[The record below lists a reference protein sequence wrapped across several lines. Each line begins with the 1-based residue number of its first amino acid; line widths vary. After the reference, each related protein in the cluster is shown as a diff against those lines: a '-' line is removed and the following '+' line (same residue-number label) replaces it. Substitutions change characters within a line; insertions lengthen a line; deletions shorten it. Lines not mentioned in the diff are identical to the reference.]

1 MGKKKTLAEI
11 TKKDIDTA
19 FKNINESNNDI
30 VYINGIPFKNV
41 HIPLDDY
48 AAKIG
53 AISYS
58 ETKISKM

>member
-11 TKKDIDTA
+11 TKTDIDIA
-19 FKNINESNNDI
+19 FKNIKEINTDI

-41 HIPLDDY
+41 HMPLDDY

-53 AISYS
+53 AISYL
-58 ETKISKM
+58 ETKIRKM